1 MSEVPFAD
9 ISGAARPSFVPDF
22 DISGKTREI
31 SNCGSSAEG
40 VAASN
45 EDVADGSQLGRDE
58 EGVIG
63 DRLQDRTDVRSY
75 YSAEAGRGR

>member
-45 EDVADGSQLGRDE
+45 EGSW
-58 EGVIG
+58 
-63 DRLQDRTDVRSY
+63 
-75 YSAEAGRGR
+75 EAGGSKPGSDA